1 MADMNKPED
10 GQAPQPPLL
19 GSAADHRAAAESA
32 LQRRDYDLAL
42 RERFRAT
49 LRGLEQRGMLEIRRS
64 RTAAETADDV
74 TIAAVP
80 VEHADEFRPAA
91 HSFDEV
97 VYGGRRATEDEY
109 RRLEF
114 VDQFSAAAPPPV
126 AGPRE
131 VEAAERK
138 VRTRRTLPPLPDL
151 LRDPKFWATL
161 AAIAALVLLL
171 WAVLQSCGAPDAP
184 PPPELPPPVRPEP
197 DLPDDV
203 DPDFGTGSDSIF
215 ERLPAPVAF
224 GGLQF
229 LIAGAL
235 LVWWRA
241 RRRGALVGEPRP
253 VEVTAN
259 ELLAGQ
265 AALYR
270 RSGDHEY
277 VAAKLRAA
285 TLRRVRSALGV
296 TADTAPEQVVAAVT
310 ARTGAD
316 SNWVHAA
323 LYGPVPDEPTLEMV
337 AAQLE
342 WIEAEVS

>member
-1 MADMNKPED
+1 MR
-10 GQAPQPPLL
+10 
-19 GSAADHRAAAESA
+19 RA
-32 LQRRDYDLAL
+32 
-42 RERFRAT
+42 
-49 LRGLEQRGMLEIRRS
+49 RRS
-64 RTAAETADDV
+64 PT
-74 TIAAVP
+74 
-80 VEHADEFRPAA
+80 
-91 HSFDEV
+91 
-97 VYGGRRATEDEY
+97 
-109 RRLEF
+109 
-114 VDQFSAAAPPPV
+114 
-126 AGPRE
+126 
-131 VEAAERK
+131 
-138 VRTRRTLPPLPDL
+138 
-151 LRDPKFWATL
+151 
-161 AAIAALVLLL
+161 
-171 WAVLQSCGAPDAP
+171 
-184 PPPELPPPVRPEP
+184 PEP
-197 DLPDDV
+197 PDIPPNLPEPEFPE
-203 DPDFGTGSDSIF
+203 DPDFGSGSDSIF

-270 RSGDHEY
+270 RSKDYEY

-285 TLRRVRSALGV
+285 TLRRVRSPLGV
-296 TADTAPEQVVAAVT
+296 TADTAPEQVVAALI

-316 SNWVHAA
+316 ANWVYAA

>member
-1 MADMNKPED
+1 MDELNTPGD
-10 GQAPQPPLL
+10 GPTPQPPRL

-32 LQRRDYDLAL
+32 LQRRDYDAAL

-49 LRGLEQRGMLEIRRS
+49 LRGLEQRGLLDIRRS
-64 RTAAETADDV
+64 RTAAETAYEV
-74 TIAAVP
+74 TTAADP
-80 VEHADEFRPAA
+80 VQHADEFRPAA
-91 HSFDEV
+91 QSFDEV
-97 VYGGRRATEDEY
+97 VYGGRHATEDEY

-126 AGPRE
+126 AEPRE
-131 VEAAERK
+131 VDAVERAP
-138 VRTRRTLPPLPDL
+138 RTRPSLPPLPDL
-151 LRDPKFWATL
+151 LRNPKFWATL
-161 AAIAALVLLL
+161 AAVAALVLLL
-171 WAVLQSCGAPDAP
+171 WAALQSCGAPDAP
-184 PPPELPPPVRPEP
+184 PPPEPPDIPP
-197 DLPDDV
+197 DLPEPEFPE
-203 DPDFGTGSDSIF
+203 DPDFGSGSDSIF

-270 RSGDHEY
+270 RSKDYEY

-285 TLRRVRSALGV
+285 TLRRVRSPLGV
-296 TADTAPEQVVAAVT
+296 TADTAPDQVVAALI

-316 SNWVHAA
+316 ANWVYAA